1 MVILQLV
8 TKRQYRGAEVF
19 AAELSGLLAD
29 AGHTVYFA
37 GLYKAPAN
45 TLTARSVVN
54 IDLDGSKSPFSVGL
68 LFKLIK
74 LIKKIKPD
82 IIQANG
88 SDTLKYAV
96 FAKLVNPR
104 LNIVYRN
111 ISMVS
116 SWAKEDSWKR
126 TFNRFLFKKVNRVTS
141 VGQQSLEDL
150 VKTYQ
155 YPVAKTKLI
164 RRGIPSFCFDQVSER
179 KKIAAEFGFNASSS
193 LIIHIGQFS
202 DEKNHPFL
210 IESFQKVLLTIGNA
224 KLLFIGEGKNFQT
237 IQTFVNENKLDQA
250 IFFAGHR
257 EGVQQLLAGSDLFIM
272 GSTIEG
278 VPGVVLEAGMQSLP
292 TVAVKAG
299 GVGEVVIDGET
310 GLLLLNHHADQFAAA
325 IVTLLQQTA
334 LRKEMGANAKK
345 FVEQHYSLRQC
356 LDAFEIL
363 YKDILD
369 EKN

>member
-29 AGHTVYFA
+29 AGHSVYFA
-37 GLYKAPAN
+37 GLYNAPEN
-45 TLTARSVVN
+45 TLTARSVTN
-54 IDLDGSKSPFSVGL
+54 IDLDGSKSPFSIGL

-74 LIKKIKPD
+74 LIKKVKPD

-96 FAKLVNPR
+96 FAKLLNPR

-116 SWAKEDSWKR
+116 SWAKENSWKR
-126 TFNRFLFKKVNRVTS
+126 KFNRFLFTKVNRVTS

-164 RRGIPSFCFDQVSER
+164 RRGIPSFHFDSEMAR
-179 KKIAAEFGFNASSS
+179 QKIAAEFGFNANCP
-193 LIIHIGQFS
+193 LITHIGQFS

-210 IESFQKVLLTIGNA
+210 IESFQKVLHTTGNA
-224 KLLFIGEGKNFQT
+224 KLLFIGEGKNFEF
-237 IQTFVNENKLDQA
+237 INKLVKEKKLDQS

-257 EGVQQLLAGSDLFIM
+257 EGVQELLVASDLFIM

-278 VPGVVLEAGMQSLP
+278 VPGVVLEAGMQSIP
-292 TVAVKAG
+292 TVAVKVG
-299 GVGEVVIDGET
+299 GVGEVVKDGET
-310 GLLLLNHHADQFAAA
+310 GILLADHNSDRFAAS
-325 IVTLLQQTA
+325 IVSLLQQPA
-334 LRKEMGANAKK
+334 LRKELGANAKA
-345 FVEQHYSLRQC
+345 FVEKNYSLKQC
-356 LDAFEIL
+356 LEAFEIL
-363 YKDILD
+363 YKGILE
-369 EKN
+369 EKK